1 MKTLKAYVCNM
12 AQPESSMVE
21 GYLKNECIGFVIE
34 NLQRFDLV

>member
-1 MKTLKAYVCNM
+1 M